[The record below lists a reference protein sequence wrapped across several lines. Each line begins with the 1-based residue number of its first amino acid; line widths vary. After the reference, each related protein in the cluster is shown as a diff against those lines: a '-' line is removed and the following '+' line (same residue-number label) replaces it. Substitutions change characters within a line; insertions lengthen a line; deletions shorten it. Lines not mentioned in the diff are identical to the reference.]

1 VDVVRGGAQ
10 NPIPIHCGS
19 AALSDAGHTC
29 ESAGRIRT
37 TVI

>member
-1 VDVVRGGAQ
+1 VVQGGAQ
-10 NPIPIHCGS
+10 NPILIHCGS
-19 AALSDAGHTC
+19 AALPDACHTC